1 MLVLRSRQPIRL
13 PLSASLLLSLACQ
26 MIWWASPAEAQGFFQ
41 QLFGLSPAPHAV
53 TRPSARPS
61 RATINGWPQ
70 PANSAAPYDPN
81 QPARTAP
88 QGSGSYT
95 TMCVRMCDG
104 FYFPISHRVP
114 RSRFHRD
121 ADICRER
128 CPGSEARLFY
138 HSSASG
144 SMRDAADLTGRAYAR
159 LPIAF
164 RHRKQLVKGC
174 GCKPEPWSVEA
185 LARHEGYA
193 IAAGLYAPGRS
204 LGGGPLTVLA
214 GSYPDTSTPI
224 ASVSPLAGPSQGEQS
239 PPAAAGTPSQPKTA
253 IHSADVTDAQHSP
266 ESTPTAPTP
275 AETSDAKPAPPPSI
289 MADSRPKR
297 ARGLKPPARASARQ
311 TTAQRKQPRAKTAAL
326 GPIGSGGSNGGSKMT
341 WPGDSPSR
349 TR

>member
-1 MLVLRSRQPIRL
+1 MHVLRSRQPIRL

-41 QLFGLSPAPHAV
+41 QLFGLSPAPHVV
-53 TRPSARPS
+53 TRPSARAP
-61 RATINGWPQ
+61 RAKINGWPQ
-70 PANSAAPYDPN
+70 RASSAAPYNPY

-104 FYFPISHRVP
+104 FYFPLSHRVP

-193 IAAGLYAPGRS
+193 IVAGLHTPGRS

-214 GSYPDTSTPI
+214 GSYPDTSTPM
-224 ASVSPLAGPSQGEQS
+224 ASVSRSAEPTPDDQGP
-239 PPAAAGTPSQPKTA
+239 PPAAGTPSQPETA
-253 IHSADVTDAQHSP
+253 IHAANVADAQSSLDSAP
-266 ESTPTAPTP
+266 SDPTTTEA
-275 AETSDAKPAPPPSI
+275 SDAKPAPPPSI

-311 TTAQRKQPRAKTAAL
+311 TTAQRKPPRAKTAAL
-326 GPIGSGGSNGGSKMT
+326 GLIGSGGSGGPKMT
-341 WPGDSPSR
+341 WPGDAPSR